1 MGTVYFNPS
10 EDVTRSYV
18 DSVTRVTVP
27 GGDQYLDAVS
37 IVLRQ
42 PRYNL
47 PQTAMYSFVKSAESM
62 RAIPVEKVRDQI
74 RAYSVWDRVDLYAA
88 QAGMRTDN
96 LITGDKEREIR
107 KLLHAFQDVSLAF
120 SSALEGQGLCK
131 GQLNRIVENN
141 GYVTVL
147 ITASRERLNHFLNQ
161 RLGHDAQKEWTPVLM
176 PIYEAL
182 TGFDWDSARNDV
194 HIPFVGNLQD
204 RKDVDPVLGK
214 LDRMLV
220 SIHRAGG
227 ISYGRVGSDF
237 DLLKAAKFAFRMINS
252 GHASTY
258 EHQWVALLKP
268 HYVCTR
274 TGDFNVIPIRNNPEG
289 LNMLLRRA
297 EEIILSAGQELP
309 KCDPPETR
317 FSV

>member
-1 MGTVYFNPS
+1 MGSVSFTPS
-10 EDVTRSYV
+10 DSPTQSYV
-18 DSVTRVTVP
+18 DTVTRVTVP
-27 GGDQYLDAVS
+27 GGQYLDAIS

-62 RAIPVEKVRDQI
+62 RAIPPSKVREQI
-74 RAYSVWDRVDLYAA
+74 QENSVWDSVDLYAA
-88 QAGMRTDN
+88 QPGMRTDTF
-96 LITGDKEREIR
+96 ITGEKQFEIR
-107 KLLHAFQDVSLAF
+107 EVLNSFKDVSLAY
-120 SSALEGQGLCK
+120 SRVLESMGLCK
-131 GQLNRIVENN
+131 GQLNRVVETH

-147 ITASRERLNHFLNQ
+147 ITASRERMNHFLNQ

-176 PIYEAL
+176 PIYRAL
-182 TGFDWDSARNDV
+182 KNFDWDSARGDV
-194 HIPFVGNLQD
+194 HIPFVG
-204 RKDVDPVLGK
+204 DVMQGINADPVLAK
-214 LDRMLV
+214 LDKMLL

-227 ISYGRVGSDF
+227 ISYGRVGSTVDMV
-237 DLLKAAKFAFRMINS
+237 KAAKFAFRMINS

-258 EHQWVALLKP
+258 EHQWVALEKP
-268 HYVCTR
+268 RYVCTR
-274 TGDFNVIPIRNNPEG
+274 TGDFNVIPIRNDPAG
-289 LNMLLRRA
+289 LSMLLRRA